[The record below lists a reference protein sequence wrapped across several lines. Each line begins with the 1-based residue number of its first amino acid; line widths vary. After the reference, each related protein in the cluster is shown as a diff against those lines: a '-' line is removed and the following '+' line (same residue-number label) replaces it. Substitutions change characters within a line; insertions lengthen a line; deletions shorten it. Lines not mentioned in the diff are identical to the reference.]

1 MVQATDFGDLHDL
14 ARRGKLDR
22 PDVWSILVE
31 REMGARPV
39 IVSEIEGQDAAEM
52 LLAEDEHVIQALAP
66 DRADEPLH
74 ERLLPRALR
83 RREYLLDS
91 HALQAVSK
99 WLAVD
104 AVAVAD

>member
-66 DRADEPLH
+66 DRADEPLTNGFCH
-74 ERLLPRALR
+74 GLCG
-83 RREYLLDS
+83 
-91 HALQAVSK
+91 AVSTSSIPMPFRRCRNG
-99 WLAVD
+99 LP
-104 AVAVAD
+104 

>member
-1 MVQATDFGDLHDL
+1 MVQATDFGNLHDL

-66 DRADEPLH
+66 ESR
-74 ERLLPRALR
+74 
-83 RREYLLDS
+83 
-91 HALQAVSK
+91 
-99 WLAVD
+99 
-104 AVAVAD
+104 